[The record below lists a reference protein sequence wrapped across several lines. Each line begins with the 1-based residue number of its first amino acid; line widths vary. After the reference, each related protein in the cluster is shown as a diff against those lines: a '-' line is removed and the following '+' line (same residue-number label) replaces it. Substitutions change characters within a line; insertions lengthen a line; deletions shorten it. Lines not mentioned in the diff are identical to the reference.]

1 MTKTASLIF
10 DDAMMK
16 KYVPPKVFKKFLEDV
31 MTGEPTSEED
41 QKVIAKG
48 MFKWARENG
57 CTDFAHWFFPVRGG
71 SGAVGGAVGALK
83 MDTLIDL
90 DFKSA
95 SANKPMKACLPH
107 ERLFQGETDGS
118 SFPNGGLRVTHAA
131 AAFTVWDRSSPP
143 LVVNEVLMIPC
154 SFITHYGRCID
165 EKTPLLRS
173 VDAVRVQGL
182 RMLKNAGIGSSAKNM
197 FSYLGWEQEFFVVP
211 AELYKSRPDLVNCG
225 RTLIGK
231 LPTRNQ
237 QADLNYFGPVPP
249 KVQML
254 LDRVQAEM
262 LKAGTPMAVKHNEVA
277 PGQHEMS
284 PVFCTASASCDNNV
298 LFMEIM
304 NKESCK
310 LGLQTLFHEKPFKG
324 INGNGKHANWS
335 IGTDTGLNFFHPGKT
350 EEGAKLFVVSI
361 ACLAYGLAQ
370 HNELVRCAV
379 AHAGNDHR
387 LGAQEAP
394 PAIISLYPGTGFEAH
409 VESIIKGGDLLGY
422 KAEKKSQSTGCAAV
436 MAVESNVEDRNRTAP
451 FPFCG
456 NRFKFRAV
464 GSSQNCALPTAVC
477 NTVWASGA
485 AFISGKIE
493 GGMSLQVAVAE
504 MYQQN
509 RHVIFTGN
517 GYAAEWP
524 REAEKRGLPNLNTTP
539 KALVTWASDKNRAV
553 FKKLGI
559 YSVEETEARAEV
571 MYESYVTVLTVE
583 AETMVHMMETG
594 ILPACAKDMAKYQ
607 GVPKMAGEREA
618 LYQSIIDETEKLKK
632 MIADKH
638 KPSLAEKAVYLCDA
652 VKPQMSTVRALV
664 DKAEGLLEA

>member
-95 SANKPMKACLPH
+95 SANKPFFPTLPH

-143 LVVNEVLMIPC
+143 MVVDTVLMIPC
-154 SFITHYGRCID
+154 SFITHYGKCID

-182 RMLKNAGIGSSAKNM
+182 RMLKNAGIGSDARNM
-197 FSYLGWEQEFFVVP
+197 FSYLGWEQEFFVVD
-211 AELYKSRPDLVNCG
+211 AAHYKARPDLVNCG
-225 RTLIGK
+225 RTLVGR
-231 LPTRNQ
+231 LPARNQ
-237 QADLNYFGPVPP
+237 QADLNYFGPVPT
-249 KVQML
+249 KVAML

-277 PGQHEMS
+277 LGQHEMS

-298 LFMEIM
+298 LFMEMM
-304 NKESCK
+304 NKESYK

-335 IGTDTGLNFFHPGKT
+335 IGTDTGLNFFYPGKT
-350 EEGAKLFVVSI
+350 EEGAKLFVVPSRVWPM
-361 ACLAYGLAQ
+361 AWL
-370 HNELVRCAV
+370 
-379 AHAGNDHR
+379 
-387 LGAQEAP
+387 
-394 PAIISLYPGTGFEAH
+394 
-409 VESIIKGGDLLGY
+409 
-422 KAEKKSQSTGCAAV
+422 ST
-436 MAVESNVEDRNRTAP
+436 M
-451 FPFCG
+451 
-456 NRFKFRAV
+456 
-464 GSSQNCALPTAVC
+464 SSSVVL
-477 NTVWASGA
+477 SH
-485 AFISGKIE
+485 
-493 GGMSLQVAVAE
+493 M
-504 MYQQN
+504 
-509 RHVIFTGN
+509 
-517 GYAAEWP
+517 
-524 REAEKRGLPNLNTTP
+524 
-539 KALVTWASDKNRAV
+539 LVT
-553 FKKLGI
+553 
-559 YSVEETEARAEV
+559 
-571 MYESYVTVLTVE
+571 
-583 AETMVHMMETG
+583 
-594 ILPACAKDMAKYQ
+594 
-607 GVPKMAGEREA
+607 
-618 LYQSIIDETEKLKK
+618 
-632 MIADKH
+632 
-638 KPSLAEKAVYLCDA
+638 
-652 VKPQMSTVRALV
+652 
-664 DKAEGLLEA
+664 